1 MNEMLTGG
9 IMLLL
14 LVLYLGLGVWIFMG
28 LILVSATALYLV
40 ADFSLMRIGFSLQTI
55 VWSSATR
62 WELAALPMFIWMGE
76 LMYRTDISER
86 LFRGLAPLV
95 SMLPGRLLHVNVL
108 GCTLFAAISG
118 SSSATTAT
126 VGKITV
132 KNLKERGY
140 SEKLA
145 IGSLAGAGSLG
156 LLIPP
161 SVVLIIFGVVGE
173 VSISKLFMAGVLPGL
188 MTAAFY
194 VLYVMLVS
202 STAKHA
208 VPPAPK
214 YTWRDRV
221 RGLYDISPVV
231 ALVALILGG
240 LYSGVVSPSEAGA
253 ASVAVSVLYIVLS
266 GQFSFRLMRESLAS
280 TVNISAMLC
289 AIIIAANF
297 LSTTMGYLHV
307 PASIANGIASLDL
320 NPYVLILVLALF
332 FTLLGL
338 FLEGVSITVMTLP
351 ITLPLIVQAGF
362 DPVWFGVFLVIAV
375 EMATITPPVGF
386 NLFILQGLTDKS
398 LGYVARAAFPFFLIM
413 LLSGVLIT
421 IFPEIALWLTRSM

>member
-1 MNEMLTGG
+1 MNELLTGG

-14 LVLYLGLGVWIFMG
+14 LVLYLGLGMWIFMG
-28 LILVSATALYLV
+28 LILVSATALYFV
-40 ADFSLMRIGFSLQTI
+40 ADFSLTRIGFSLQTI
-55 VWSSATR
+55 VWSSSTR

-126 VGKITV
+126 VGKITI

-194 VLYVMLVS
+194 VIYVMIVS
-202 STAKHA
+202 STGKNA

-214 YTWRDRV
+214 YSWRDRI
-221 RGLYDISPVV
+221 RGLYDISPIV
-231 ALVALILGG
+231 ALVALIMGG

-253 ASVAVSVLYIVLS
+253 ASVAVSLLYILLS
-266 GQFSFRLMRESLAS
+266 GQFSIRLMRESLAS
-280 TVNISAMLC
+280 TVNISSMLC

-297 LSTTMGYLHV
+297 LSTAMGYLNV
-307 PASIANGIASLDL
+307 PASIANGIASLEL

-351 ITLPLIVQAGF
+351 ITLPLVVQAGF

>member
-1 MNEMLTGG
+1 MNELLTGG

-28 LILVSATALYLV
+28 LILVSATALYFL
-40 ADFSLMRIGFSLQTI
+40 ADFSLTRIGFSLQTI

-126 VGKITV
+126 VGKITI
-132 KNLKERGY
+132 KNLLERGY
-140 SEKLA
+140 SEKMA

-188 MTAAFY
+188 MTAALY
-194 VLYVMLVS
+194 VAYVMLVS
-202 STAKHA
+202 STGKHV
-208 VPPAPK
+208 VPPAPQ

-221 RGLYDISPVV
+221 RGLYDISPIVV
-231 ALVALILGG
+231 LVVLIMGG

-253 ASVAVSVLYIVLS
+253 ASVAVSLLYIVLS
-266 GQFSFRLMRESLAS
+266 GQFSMRVMRDSLAS

-297 LSTTMGYLHV
+297 LSTAMGYLNV
-307 PASIANGIASLDL
+307 PASIAQGIASLEL

-386 NLFILQGLTDKS
+386 NLFILQGLTDRS
-398 LGYVARAAFPFFLIM
+398 LGYVARAALPFFLIM

>member
-1 MNEMLTGG
+1 MNELLTGG

-14 LVLYLGLGVWIFMG
+14 LVLYLGLGMWIFMG
-28 LILVSATALYLV
+28 LILVSATALYFV
-40 ADFSLMRIGFSLQTI
+40 ADFSLTRIGFSLQTI
-55 VWSSATR
+55 VWSSSTR

-126 VGKITV
+126 VGKITI

-194 VLYVMLVS
+194 VIYVMIVS
-202 STAKHA
+202 STGKNA

-214 YTWRDRV
+214 YSWRDRI
-221 RGLYDISPVV
+221 RGLYDISPIV
-231 ALVALILGG
+231 ALVALIMGG

-253 ASVAVSVLYIVLS
+253 ASVAVSLLYILLS
-266 GQFSFRLMRESLAS
+266 GQFSIRLMRESLAS
-280 TVNISAMLC
+280 TVNISSMLC

-297 LSTTMGYLHV
+297 LSTAMGYLHV

-351 ITLPLIVQAGF
+351 ITLPLVVQAGF

-386 NLFILQGLTDKS
+386 NLFILQGLTDKN
-398 LGYVARAAFPFFLIM
+398 LGYVARAALPFFLIM